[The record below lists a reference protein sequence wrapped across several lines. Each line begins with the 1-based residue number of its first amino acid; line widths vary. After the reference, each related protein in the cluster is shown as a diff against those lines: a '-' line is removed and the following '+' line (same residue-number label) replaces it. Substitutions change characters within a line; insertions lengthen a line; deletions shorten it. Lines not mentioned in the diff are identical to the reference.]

1 MSSAPRPDPAPRH
14 GSAHRTRQNLFI
26 GAVLLLQ
33 IGMPLSYYVS
43 GRSYDERFSWRM
55 FSTLRLR
62 DCHVE
67 VTEQVSTGNGTQPR
81 PVSVERDVHIAWL
94 RLLERMRTGV
104 VDAYLRRRCQGPDV
118 QSVSFVCRC
127 DDTDGRPLPP
137 LERDLTCGAKD
148 AP

>member
-1 MSSAPRPDPAPRH
+1 MSSEPRSTTAPQAKSPQ
-14 GSAHRTRQNLFI
+14 RTRNNLFI

-33 IGMPLSYYVS
+33 ICLPLRYYVS
-43 GRSYDERFSWRM
+43 DRGYDERFSWRM

-62 DCHVE
+62 DCKVE
-67 VTEQVSTGNGTQPR
+67 VSEQLRGAGGTR

-104 VDAYLRRRCQGPDV
+104 VDAYLHRRCQGSDV
-118 QSVSFVCRC
+118 QRVDFVCRC
-127 DDTDGRPLPP
+127 KDTDGRALPA
-137 LERDLTCGAKD
+137 LERSLTCPAEA

>member
-1 MSSAPRPDPAPRH
+1 MSSEPPSSETPVA
-14 GSAHRTRQNLFI
+14 RTRQNLFI

-33 IGMPLSYYVS
+33 ILVPLSYYVS

-62 DCHVE
+62 DCKVE
-67 VTEQVSTGNGTQPR
+67 VIEQPGARQVHI
-81 PVSVERDVHIAWL
+81 ERDVHIAWL

-104 VDAYLRRRCQGPDV
+104 VEAYLRRRCQNSDAQRV
-118 QSVSFVCRC
+118 DFVCTC
-127 DDTDGRPLPP
+127 KDTDGRSLAPY
-137 LERDLTCGAKD
+137 ERSMRCTEH